1 MEFTTIFASVG
12 GFFAVV
18 AWLIMFRGICC
29 RKAPPPLAER
39 KEQLVSEL
47 IERAELIF
55 PALSVL
61 GGPMCVICLEVVA
74 PGDPARALGCS
85 HAFHAE
91 CIRAWWSRSLQE
103 SHLQVSCPTCR
114 REFEVCSSSA
124 LLQQPQVNN
133 MPAATTIPPQGE
145 VEVMDVV

>member
-1 MEFTTIFASVG
+1 MEQVITSAGASA
-12 GFFAVV
+12 FVV
-18 AWLIMFRGICC
+18 AFTFLILFIRSKP
-29 RKAPPPLAER
+29 RPPDEPS
-39 KEQLVSEL
+39 EQLISEL
-47 IERAELIF
+47 IDQAKLIF
-55 PALSVL
+55 PVLSVL
-61 GGPMCVICLEVVA
+61 EEPMCVICLEDVA
-74 PGDPARALGCS
+74 PGDPARQLSCS

-91 CIRAWWSRSLQE
+91 CIHAWWRRSLLK
-103 SHLQVSCPTCR
+103 SRLQVSCPTCR

>member
-1 MEFTTIFASVG
+1 MELTVIFASGG
-12 GFFAVV
+12 GFFAAL
-18 AWLIMFRGICC
+18 AWLFVFMRICC
-29 RKAPPPLAER
+29 EKPPPPLAER
-39 KEQLVSEL
+39 KEQLISEL

-55 PALSVL
+55 PALSML
-61 GGPMCVICLEVVA
+61 DGPTCVICLEVVA
-74 PGDPARALGCS
+74 PGDPARQLSCS

-91 CIRAWWSRSLQE
+91 CIHAWWRRSLLK
-103 SHLQVSCPTCR
+103 SRLQVSCPTCR